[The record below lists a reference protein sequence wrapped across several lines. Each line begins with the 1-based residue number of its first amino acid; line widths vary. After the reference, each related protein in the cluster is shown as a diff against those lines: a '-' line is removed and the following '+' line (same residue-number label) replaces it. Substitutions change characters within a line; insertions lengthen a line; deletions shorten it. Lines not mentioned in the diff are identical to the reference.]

1 MGSCGPTGGL
11 LNCFS
16 GADGRMR
23 YKRPNWRDRFVRTTR
38 EDLVPPTGHGPRAR
52 SDPPAASP
60 SGSSSSSSPA
70 SIYADAAAAAAPTRV
85 VPVVGKTERATPQVA
100 VPVATGV
107 CLPVRLLLAWLSNC
121 WCWPWACLFNHC
133 MYVDL

>member
-1 MGSCGPTGGL
+1 M
-11 LNCFS
+11 
-16 GADGRMR
+16 A
-23 YKRPNWRDRFVRTTR
+23 NWRDRFVRTTR

-107 CLPVRLLLAWLSNC
+107 
-121 WCWPWACLFNHC
+121 ACLSDSSWPGCQTAGAGPGRASLIIVCMLTFNDTFAVC
-133 MYVDL
+133 A